1 MQWLGRHPRFTFH
14 FTPNSCS
21 WINAVEGL
29 FATLTKRR
37 LKRGVFRSITDL
49 QAAINRYLAEHNENP
64 KPFVWK
70 ADPSRVLATI
80 ERRKKALESVHQH
93 SRSASTGVEWSWL
106 RRQWSRY

>member
-1 MQWLGRHPRFTFH
+1 MQWLGRHPRFSFH
-14 FTPNSCS
+14 FTPTSCS
-21 WINAVEGL
+21 WINAVEGF

-70 ADPSRVLATI
+70 ADPKTSQCPGDPQTPGQCLENESKHPNRVLKT
-80 ERRKKALESVHQH
+80 L
-93 SRSASTGVEWSWL
+93 
-106 RRQWSRY
+106 